1 MAQELSKYDYILNVE
16 HRPNKT
22 GVLLAI
28 PMYMYRIEMKSIEY
42 GINFFQKAVLM
53 FKTKPGI
60 DNGTIANCL
69 GLDVK
74 LIDIVSEQLIMSKLI
89 TPDGRLT
96 DRGKEMKN
104 DIDGLVVNDNK
115 TSIGYVFQHI
125 NDEGLYAFY
134 VNNIKKASVINGE
147 ICTGTKG
154 EFGDED
160 FYTRPIVAEK
170 LLDERITNFA
180 PSEREILA
188 LVRRSNKHAHSN
200 PEVQSIRVDT
210 KKYGISYVPDNHPS
224 IVWVCTYAYAPRIG
238 DEIYGEWD
246 IQDPFGLENNSE
258 LKVYVE
264 SLLEDDLIDDFTYK
278 FKNLKTV
285 DDQTIDAFQAK
296 MDELVLK
303 EMDKTF
309 EIGYH
314 NLDHN
319 VQKYIRT
326 VLKKYLVMNR
336 TIEIDDCGSFIGNIQ
351 NALETIIKLDFER
364 NETIYRRV
372 NNEFKFEYRRNGTR
386 TEFFNQ
392 RARYDYIESLFY
404 AEGVKADIKTEKSMK
419 EFAEDFDPRSAHS
432 LKHYLLKFLF
442 AHKYKQGDSLFEIL
456 KEKVGVIY
464 TIANLRNLG
473 SHGQTSNEKQ
483 MRSLS
488 NEEIDLYFTEFKQ
501 IVNNYIIQYNG

>member
-1 MAQELSKYDYILNVE
+1 M
-16 HRPNKT
+16 
-22 GVLLAI
+22 
-28 PMYMYRIEMKSIEY
+28 
-42 GINFFQKAVLM
+42 
-53 FKTKPGI
+53 
-60 DNGTIANCL
+60 
-69 GLDVK
+69 
-74 LIDIVSEQLIMSKLI
+74 
-89 TPDGRLT
+89 
-96 DRGKEMKN
+96 
-104 DIDGLVVNDNK
+104 
-115 TSIGYVFQHI
+115 
-125 NDEGLYAFY
+125 
-134 VNNIKKASVINGE
+134 INGE

-170 LLDERITNFA
+170 LLDERITNYA

-246 IQDPFGLENNSE
+246 IQDPFGFDNNSE

-264 SLLEDDLIDDFTYK
+264 SLLEDGLIDDFTYK

-309 EIGYH
+309 EVGYH
-314 NLDHN
+314 NLDRN

-351 NALETIIKLDFER
+351 NALEAIIKLDFER
-364 NETIYRRV
+364 NETVYRRV
-372 NNEFKFEYRRNGTR
+372 NNEFNFEYRRN
-386 TEFFNQ
+386 
-392 RARYDYIESLFY
+392 
-404 AEGVKADIKTEKSMK
+404 
-419 EFAEDFDPRSAHS
+419 
-432 LKHYLLKFLF
+432 
-442 AHKYKQGDSLFEIL
+442 
-456 KEKVGVIY
+456 
-464 TIANLRNLG
+464 
-473 SHGQTSNEKQ
+473 
-483 MRSLS
+483 
-488 NEEIDLYFTEFKQ
+488 
-501 IVNNYIIQYNG
+501 